1 MFPQRDKR
9 IITGWRYLGILGCH
23 ASPANW
29 VRIEVL
35 VAKVRG
41 FRKRK
46 QNGGQTAGCEH
57 DHFIIR
63 SCFCIVVCIWH
74 INILDFDAS

>member
-46 QNGGQTAGCEH
+46 QNGVRLPDVNMITKLLLLYCRVHMAYSR
-57 DHFIIR
+57 F
-63 SCFCIVVCIWH
+63 
-74 INILDFDAS
+74 

>member
-46 QNGGQTAGCEH
+46 QNGVRLPDVNMITSNFC
-57 DHFIIR
+57 
-63 SCFCIVVCIWH
+63 SCIVVCIWH
-74 INILDFDAS
+74 ILDFDAS